1 LSGVSYMVTPCRPGL
16 YSDALSPP
24 GGPAGTYLDMMRHNL
39 ATLTAA
45 LVPAPDEA
53 PEHVADFTSA
63 NHSGAAVDVD
73 RVEAS

>member
-1 LSGVSYMVTPCRPGL
+1 
-16 YSDALSPP
+16 
-24 GGPAGTYLDMMRHNL
+24 MMRHNL

-63 NHSGAAVDVD
+63 NRSGAAVDVD